1 MATVFADKAL
11 LADGWRDNVRVTL
24 DAGRVVTVETGAA
37 RMPAEDAVGRL
48 LPGVPNAH
56 SHAFQRAFAGRSERR
71 GPCGTDNFW
80 SWREQMYRL
89 AGRVD
94 PRALAAIARQ
104 VYTEMVV
111 SGYTSV
117 AEFHY
122 LYRDPAD
129 PATVDAMLVALAEA
143 ADASGIR
150 LTYVPV
156 LYERGGFDGQPLNA
170 GQARFALA
178 FDAYEAHV
186 DRAARI
192 LASPHSLAV
201 GAHSL
206 RAVTPESLGRVA
218 ALARAWGVPMHIH
231 VAEQRREVEDCVET
245 TGARPV
251 QWLLDHADVDASWCL
266 VHATHLDEAEIAG
279 LAATGAVACLCPS
292 TEGNLGDG
300 LFPLGAWLSAGGRI
314 SIGSDSHVNI
324 DPREELRWLEYGQ
337 RLCYE
342 QRNVGA
348 SDGIGTGARLY
359 GAAIAGGALSVG
371 QPVAG
376 IAAGGPADF
385 IALDGGSSALVGHS
399 DETMLDALV
408 FCGQPTP
415 VDRVMVA
422 GVWRV
427 VNGAHERGNEARRQF
442 AATLA
447 RLYDGT
453 EG

>member
-11 LADGWRDNVRVTL
+11 LADGWRDNVRLVL
-24 DAGRVVTVETGAA
+24 DAGRVVGVETGAA
-37 RMPAEDAVGRL
+37 RAPAEDAVGL
-48 LPGVPNAH
+48 LVPGMPNAH
-56 SHAFQRAFAGRSERR
+56 SHAFQRAFAGRSEFR
-71 GPCGTDNFW
+71 GPLGTDNFW

-89 AGRVD
+89 AGRID

-104 VYTEMVV
+104 VYTEMVA

-156 LYERGGFDGQPLNA
+156 MYERGGFDGQPLNA
-170 GQARFALA
+170 AQARFALA
-178 FDAYEAHV
+178 FDGYEAHV
-186 DRAARI
+186 DRAARM
-192 LASPHSLAV
+192 LSPTHSVAV

-206 RAVTPESLGRVA
+206 RAVAAETLGRVA
-218 ALARAWGVPMHIH
+218 ALARARGVPMHIH
-231 VAEQRREVEDCVET
+231 IAEQRREVEDCVAA

-251 QWLLDHADVDASWCL
+251 QWLLDHADIDDSWCL
-266 VHATHLDEAEIAG
+266 VHATHLDDAETAG

-300 LFPLGAWLSAGGRI
+300 LFPLGAWLDAGGRI
-314 SIGSDSHVNI
+314 AIGSDSHVSI

-337 RLCYE
+337 RLRCE
-342 QRNVGA
+342 QRNVAATGR
-348 SDGIGTGARLY
+348 IGTGARLF
-359 GAAIAGGALSVG
+359 GAAIAGGARPVG
-371 QPVAG
+371 QVVAG
-376 IAAGGPADF
+376 IAEGGPADF
-385 IALDGGSSALVGHS
+385 VALDANGSALAGHG
-399 DETMLDALV
+399 DETLLDAFV
-408 FCGQPTP
+408 FCGQPSP
-415 VDRVMVA
+415 VERVMVA

-427 VNGAHERGNEARRQF
+427 VNGAHERGDEARRQF
-442 AATLA
+442 AATLE
-447 RLYDGT
+447 RLYHGT
-453 EG
+453 GD